1 MKRNLI
7 VLTSLIIF
15 GLIIVSIF
23 LRVYKE
29 VEVITDINKTKV
41 KLHNFDHKDV
51 SLSYHLTI
59 RNNGNNSGPYSIILK
74 IDNDILV
81 SILGEEEIVIVTG
94 AQYPYRREYYYSG
107 VLFAGEDLLKLDRT
121 DLHESIEVQILYDNQ
136 VMDSYKIKEN

>member
-7 VLTSLIIF
+7 ILTCIILF

-41 KLHNFDHKDV
+41 KLHNDVDHNDV
-51 SLSYHLTI
+51 SLSYNLTI
-59 RNNGNNSGPYSIILK
+59 RNKGNNSGPYSIILK
-74 IDNDILV
+74 IDNEILV

-94 AQYPYRREYYYSG
+94 AQYPYRREYYYNG
-107 VLFAGEDLLKLDRT
+107 LLFAGEDLLKLDTR
-121 DLHESIEVQILYDNQ
+121 DLHESIEV
-136 VMDSYKIKEN
+136 